1 MKTKLTFL
9 SLWIFCLQIFAQDS
23 SFDLLKNSTSTKIL
37 YDRVFAVSKATQLKT
52 DHLSSANFLQVY
64 HEIQRADFLR
74 RLPELSVVQKKADE
88 GFIHNYVPLSLLI
101 TDFENIKPESL
112 ENGQITRNAKDLY
125 QVNGSESNVYE
136 KHQLSL
142 LAPIVA
148 RTKDK
153 NVRFLLS
160 RDLVFNTTN
169 RVVSSIKVEQGS
181 TWKDIDTD
189 DFFTL
194 NFPEN
199 GSHTVRYKIQFTN
212 GDVISQ
218 SFVINV
224 QYQKRAEEAN
234 GSKAFQPNV
243 VTSISSVIPYK
254 GYGEST
260 AFTGKGEYEIFMGN
274 DGVLDKPI
282 ILVDGFDPG
291 DTRNTAGIY
300 QMLSYGSGQNLGDQ
314 IRQQGYDI
322 IVLNFP
328 IYTRPDGTTIID
340 GGVDYIQRN
349 AMILVELLK
358 QVNAQKSGNV
368 KNVVIGPSMGGL
380 ISRYALRYMEQNAMN
395 PDTRVYLSFD
405 SPHLGANVPLGFQH
419 LFNYMGYGPLGDVTM
434 QQVVNGMLKSPA
446 AREMLLDHF
455 EGHLK
460 PANATEFD
468 PALLLPAGA
477 PNYRDA
483 FQSELNAMGFPTS
496 TRNVAISNGAGN
508 GTTTGTPG
516 MTVIDHTFNTSST
529 QRAIIKLNFTPTKN
543 TTAEVSNFKGQQW
556 ILFWISVYNAAA
568 KAKSPSTS
576 DGLDAAPGGRFDVSK
591 FADVTTGNPLLTE
604 FMSNLN
610 IMYFN
615 FIPAVSSLAV
625 SNNAGNYYSNINAS
639 SVTPFAAYHV
649 PSTNQNHVTL
659 DQQNVLFALNEIL
672 LPPTMATGEHVLS
685 ADIMVE
691 NPVKNSVR
699 IKTSKPLRNVE
710 LTITDVSGR
719 KIYITQ
725 QKQINSD
732 FEFSAVLA
740 KGSYLLTIS
749 YEGGKITKKLMKD

>member
-88 GFIHNYVPLSLLI
+88 GFIHNFVPLSLLI

-148 RTKDK
+148 RTKDR

-181 TWKDIDTD
+181 TWKDIDND
-189 DFFTL
+189 EFFTL
-194 NFPEN
+194 NFLEN

-212 GDVISQ
+212 GDVLSQ

-224 QYQKRAEEAN
+224 QYQKRAEEAT

-314 IRQQGYDI
+314 IR
-322 IVLNFP
+322 
-328 IYTRPDGTTIID
+328 
-340 GGVDYIQRN
+340 
-349 AMILVELLK
+349 
-358 QVNAQKSGNV
+358 
-368 KNVVIGPSMGGL
+368 
-380 ISRYALRYMEQNAMN
+380 MEQ
-395 PDTRVYLSFD
+395 R
-405 SPHLGANVPLGFQH
+405 
-419 LFNYMGYGPLGDVTM
+419 
-434 QQVVNGMLKSPA
+434 
-446 AREMLLDHF
+446 
-455 EGHLK
+455 
-460 PANATEFD
+460 
-468 PALLLPAGA
+468 
-477 PNYRDA
+477 
-483 FQSELNAMGFPTS
+483 
-496 TRNVAISNGAGN
+496 
-508 GTTTGTPG
+508 
-516 MTVIDHTFNTSST
+516 
-529 QRAIIKLNFTPTKN
+529 
-543 TTAEVSNFKGQQW
+543 
-556 ILFWISVYNAAA
+556 
-568 KAKSPSTS
+568 
-576 DGLDAAPGGRFDVSK
+576 
-591 FADVTTGNPLLTE
+591 LLT
-604 FMSNLN
+604 
-610 IMYFN
+610 
-615 FIPAVSSLAV
+615 VV
-625 SNNAGNYYSNINAS
+625 
-639 SVTPFAAYHV
+639 
-649 PSTNQNHVTL
+649 
-659 DQQNVLFALNEIL
+659 
-672 LPPTMATGEHVLS
+672 
-685 ADIMVE
+685 
-691 NPVKNSVR
+691 
-699 IKTSKPLRNVE
+699 
-710 LTITDVSGR
+710 
-719 KIYITQ
+719 
-725 QKQINSD
+725 
-732 FEFSAVLA
+732 
-740 KGSYLLTIS
+740 
-749 YEGGKITKKLMKD
+749 

>member
-148 RTKDK
+148 RTKDR

-189 DFFTL
+189 EFFTL

-212 GDVISQ
+212 GDVLSQ

-224 QYQKRAEEAN
+224 QYQKRAEEAT

-508 GTTTGTPG
+508 GATTGTPG

>member
-136 KHQLSL
+136 KYQLSL

-189 DFFTL
+189 EFFTL

-212 GDVISQ
+212 GDVLSQ

-224 QYQKRAEEAN
+224 QYQKRAEEAT

-508 GTTTGTPG
+508 GATTGTPG

-699 IKTSKPLRNVE
+699 IKTSEPLRNVE

-719 KIYITQ
+719 NIYITQ

-732 FEFSAVLA
+732 FEFPAVLA

>member
-64 HEIQRADFLR
+64 HEIQRADFLG

-125 QVNGSESNVYE
+125 QINGSESNVYE

-148 RTKDK
+148 RTKDR

-181 TWKDIDTD
+181 TWKDIDND
-189 DFFTL
+189 EFFTL

-212 GDVISQ
+212 GDVLSQ

-224 QYQKRAEEAN
+224 QYQKRAEEAT

-395 PDTRVYLSFD
+395 PDTRVYLSFN

-477 PNYRDA
+477 PNYRDV

-508 GTTTGTPG
+508 GATTGTPG

-556 ILFWISVYNAAA
+556 ILFWISVYNDTA

-649 PSTNQNHVTL
+649 PNTNQNHVTL

-719 KIYITQ
+719 NIYITQ

-732 FEFSAVLA
+732 FEFPAVLA

>member
-699 IKTSKPLRNVE
+699 IKTSEPLRNVE

-719 KIYITQ
+719 NIYITQ

-732 FEFSAVLA
+732 FEFPAVLA

>member
-88 GFIHNYVPLSLLI
+88 GFIHNFVPLSLLI

-148 RTKDK
+148 RTKDR

-181 TWKDIDTD
+181 TWKDIDND
-189 DFFTL
+189 EFFTL
-194 NFPEN
+194 NFLEN

-212 GDVISQ
+212 GDVLSQ

-224 QYQKRAEEAN
+224 QYQKRAEEAT

-508 GTTTGTPG
+508 GATTGTPG

-591 FADVTTGNPLLTE
+591 FADVTTGNPLLSE

-649 PSTNQNHVTL
+649 PNTNQNHVTL

-710 LTITDVSGR
+710 FTITDVSGR